1 MNKQVIQRAGI
12 NCEVC
17 GAEQELSTFL
27 VSPKTGNSADDYVRV
42 CVTCLGDL
50 DGEALDENHWRCL
63 NDAMWSE
70 VEAVKVVAYR
80 QLHKLKETGAVWAA
94 DLLEM
99 MYLEPETE
107 QWAKSGMNAS
117 EAKHVD
123 SNGVELQT
131 GDSVT
136 LIKDLK
142 VKGGNFTAKRGTAV
156 RNIRLV
162 RDNPDHIEGRVEG
175 QQIVIL
181 TQYVLKRQLI

>member
-1 MNKQVIQRAGI
+1 MEKQLNTRSGG
-12 NCEVC
+12 NCELC
-17 GAEQELSTFL
+17 GATESLQSYL
-27 VSPKTGNSADDYVRV
+27 VSPQSGNSADDYVHS
-42 CVTCLGDL
+42 CGTCHADL
-50 DGEALDENHWRCL
+50 DNESLDENHWRCL

-70 VEAVKVVAYR
+70 VEAVKVVSYR
-80 QLHKLKETGAVWAA
+80 VLQKLKSSGAVWAG
-94 DLLEM
+94 DLVEM

-107 QWAKSGMNAS
+107 QWAKAGMNAS
-117 EAKHVD
+117 EIKHVD

-142 VKGGNFTAKRGTAV
+142 VKGGGFTAKRGTAV

-162 RDNPDHIEGRVEG
+162 QDNPEHIEGKVEG

-181 TQYVLKRQLI
+181 TQYVLKR

>member
-1 MNKQVIQRAGI
+1 MQKQVAQRAG
-12 NCEVC
+12 NKCELC
-17 GAEQELSTFL
+17 GAENELTDFL
-27 VSPKTGNSADDYVRV
+27 VTPKMGNSADDYVYV
-42 CVTCLGDL
+42 CAICSDQLSA
-50 DGEALDENHWRCL
+50 EELDENHWRCL

-80 QLHKLKETGAVWAA
+80 QLQKLKENGAVWAG

-99 MYLEPETE
+99 IYLEPETE
-107 QWAKSGMNAS
+107 QWAKSGMQKTDV
-117 EAKHVD
+117 KHID

-136 LIKDLK
+136 LVKDLK

-162 RDNPDHIEGRVEG
+162 HDNPEQIEGKIDG

-181 TQYVLKRQLI
+181 TQYVLKR